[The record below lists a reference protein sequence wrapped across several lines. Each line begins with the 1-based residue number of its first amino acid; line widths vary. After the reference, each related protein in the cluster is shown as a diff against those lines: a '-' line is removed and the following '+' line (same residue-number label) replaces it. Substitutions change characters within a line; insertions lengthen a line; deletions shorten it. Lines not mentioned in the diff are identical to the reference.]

1 MIWNP
6 WHGCHKKSAGCLN
19 CYMFR
24 RDSMY
29 NKDSNII
36 SKTKDFDLAIR
47 KNKKGEYKIPSKEVV
62 YTCMT
67 SDFFIPEA
75 DLWRD
80 SIWHMIKERSDVT
93 FYIITKRI
101 ERMKKC
107 LPSDWHDGY
116 DNVIICA
123 TIENEEMA
131 NERLPILL
139 NLPIKHREVIMEP
152 MLSKIDIKKFL
163 QTGLIENVTC
173 GGESGENAREC
184 HYEWILKVREDC
196 LNNKVSFYFKQTG
209 ANFIKDHK
217 RYKITRS
224 KQLIQAKK
232 ANINLE
238 F

>member
-24 RDSMY
+24 RDSLY
-29 NKDSNII
+29 DKDSNIV

-47 KNKKGEYKIPSKEVV
+47 KNKKGEYKIPSNEVV

-80 SIWHMIKERSDVT
+80 LIWQMIKERSDVT

-101 ERMKKC
+101 ERMNKC
-107 LPSDWHDGY
+107 LPSDWQDGY
-116 DNVIICA
+116 DNVVICA
-123 TIENEEMA
+123 TVENEEMA
-131 NERLPILL
+131 NERIPILL

-152 MLSKIDIKKFL
+152 MLSSIDISNFL
-163 QTGLIENVTC
+163 KTGLIKKVTC
-173 GGESGENAREC
+173 GGESGPNARAC

-196 LNNKVSFYFKQTG
+196 IKNKVSFYFKQTG
-209 ANFIKDHK
+209 AKFVKDNK
-217 RYKITRS
+217 EYQIARNEQL
-224 KQLIQAKK
+224 KQANK
-232 ANINLE
+232 ANINVE

>member
-24 RDSMY
+24 RDSLY
-29 NKDSNII
+29 DKDSNIV

-47 KNKKGEYKIPSKEVV
+47 KNKKGEYKIPSNEIV

-80 SIWHMIKERSDVT
+80 LIWQMIKERSDVT

-101 ERMKKC
+101 ERMSKC
-107 LPSDWHDGY
+107 LPSDWQDGY
-116 DNVIICA
+116 DNVVICA
-123 TIENEEMA
+123 TVENEEMA

-163 QTGLIENVTC
+163 LTGLIEKVTC

-217 RYKITRS
+217 RYKIARS
-224 KQLIQAKK
+224 KQLIQANK

>member
-24 RDSMY
+24 RDSLY
-29 NKDSNII
+29 DKDSNIV

-47 KNKKGEYKIPSKEVV
+47 KNKKGEYKIPSNEVV

-80 SIWHMIKERSDVT
+80 LIWQMIKERSDVT

-101 ERMKKC
+101 ERMSKC
-107 LPSDWHDGY
+107 LPSDWQDGY
-116 DNVIICA
+116 DNVVICA
-123 TIENEEMA
+123 TVENEEMA
-131 NERLPILL
+131 KERLPILL

-152 MLSKIDIKKFL
+152 MLSSIDIKKFL
-163 QTGLIENVTC
+163 QTGLIEKVTC

-217 RYKITRS
+217 RYKIARS
-224 KQLIQAKK
+224 KQLIQANK